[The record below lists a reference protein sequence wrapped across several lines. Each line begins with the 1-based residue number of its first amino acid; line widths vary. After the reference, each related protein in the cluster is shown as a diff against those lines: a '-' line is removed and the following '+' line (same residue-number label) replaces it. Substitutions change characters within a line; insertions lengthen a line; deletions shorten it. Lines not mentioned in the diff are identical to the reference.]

1 MKLGDHFRVEGLVRL
16 AEGRMFYLLND
27 DRPEQPN
34 RKCWECGLATNPRDA
49 DTCSRCGKPIK
60 DHRFLLSVRWDPR
73 YFAAY
78 QEFFA
83 KGLVHP
89 GILQPIDVF
98 VQDAVLCSISPYRG
112 ESLLLDECAPLP
124 MEEMVR
130 FTQRIVGIS
139 AFLQR
144 NGIELTRLSAA
155 NFLLDPSNSAML
167 YDIDVKAVQPGPLEG
182 EPKTAALAQIGRL
195 LRRYAAVHG
204 EALWDIVRKS
214 EEGAYADTANLGEE
228 VQAAFTSLDALPP
241 PPTAAALTDVGLIRD
256 LNEDN
261 WAWSQLASD
270 TFLYV
275 VADGMGGHDS
285 GEVASELASRTLCKV
300 ARLRAKDAKN
310 LTPEYL
316 ENVLDEAF
324 QTANNTVKENAESR
338 GNDMGTTLVA
348 LLIVQGK
355 LALIANVGDSR
366 GYLLRDKVLHKVTRD
381 HSLVQRMVEQNRI
394 SEEEARNHPHSNILL
409 RTVGTE
415 RNVEID
421 IYAVEIERGDRMLL
435 CSDGLWGEVEDD
447 DIEAILNHY
456 QDLKTASRELVRAA
470 HHGGG
475 RDNITLVLVEN
486 S

>member
-1 MKLGDHFRVEGLVRL
+1 MRL

-27 DRPEQPN
+27 DRPEQPY
-34 RKCWECGLATNPRDA
+34 RKCFDCGHTTNPREA
-49 DTCSRCGKPIK
+49 ETCSRCSHSLKER
-60 DHRFLLSVRWDPR
+60 RFLLSVRWDPR
-73 YFAAY
+73 FFSAY

-83 KGLVHP
+83 RGLVHP
-89 GILQPIDVF
+89 GMVQPVEVFLQDN
-98 VQDAVLCSISPYRG
+98 VLCSICVYRG
-112 ESLLLDECAPLP
+112 ESLLLDECSPLG
-124 MEEMVR
+124 MAEMQR
-130 FTQRIVGIS
+130 FSQRVLGLS
-139 AFLQR
+139 AFLQH
-144 NGIELTRLSAA
+144 NGVVLNRLSPA
-155 NFLLDPSNSAML
+155 NFLVDTSNNVLL
-167 YDIDVKAVQPGPLEG
+167 YDLDVKGVQSGPLDAEDRR
-182 EPKTAALAQIGRL
+182 TALGQVARL
-195 LRRYAAVHG
+195 WRRYAPIHG
-204 EALWDIVRKS
+204 DDLWDIVHKA
-214 EEGAYADTANLGEE
+214 EAGEYVEPGAMGDPL
-228 VQAAFTSLDALPP
+228 QALFDDWEKLPP
-241 PPTAAALTDVGLIRD
+241 PPTSTALTDVGLVRD

-261 WAWSQLASD
+261 WAWTQLAD
-270 TFLYV
+270 NIFLYV

-285 GEVASELASRTLCKV
+285 GEVASELASRTLCEV
-300 ARLRAKDAKN
+300 ARRRSEDTKN
-310 LTPEYL
+310 VSPEYL

-324 QTANNTVKENAESR
+324 QSANNTVKENAENR

-348 LLIVQGK
+348 LLVVEGR

-394 SEEEARNHPHSNILL
+394 TEEEARNHPHSNILL

-421 IYAVEIERGDRMLL
+421 IYAVEIEKGDRVLL

-456 QDLKTASRELVRAA
+456 QDLRVASRELVRAA